1 MHLSPR
7 PLPALGMALLVLM
20 EDIRGDIGP
29 LWFCAIIQ
37 LSDNLT
43 RSYFNQVKQF
53 LFDAPQCGFHNCIF
67 LILMVSHQEQHIYKS
82 DFDKGHGIFLQKSK
96 KIYLNMLRI
105 LKVSISMKEQDL
117 SHIQQVSRS
126 SNGKKVKVNLSPTRQ
141 KNDNKKRIFPGSAK
155 TEAVAFVLIY
165 RFSKIK
171 DGLGDL
177 CSRAMEPSW
186 PQLSWGRGEPRGT
199 SGNATH

>member
-1 MHLSPR
+1 
-7 PLPALGMALLVLM
+7 M

-37 LSDNLT
+37 LSANLT
-43 RSYFNQVKQF
+43 QSYFNQVKQF
-53 LFDAPQCGFHNCIF
+53 LFDAPQWGFHNCIF
-67 LILMVSHQEQHIYKS
+67 LILMVSYQEQHIKS

-96 KIYLNMLRI
+96 KIYLNMLRN

-141 KNDNKKRIFPGSAK
+141 KNDNKKEYF
-155 TEAVAFVLIY
+155 
-165 RFSKIK
+165 
-171 DGLGDL
+171 
-177 CSRAMEPSW
+177 
-186 PQLSWGRGEPRGT
+186 
-199 SGNATH
+199 